1 MKKLLLASL
10 MAMMFVMVAP
20 ATIIDNFTSPDQ
32 YTCSPTSVGPGSCQ
46 APPAVSTSST
56 GSATTTINGNRA
68 ITIVGNPVGVSNANV
83 EFGSLNFNSPVAG
96 TGTLTVDWGGLAF
109 DLASTGEF
117 LFTFNFFGNDNG
129 GQYLVTISD
138 GTDSATSGPTAIP
151 AAPPSSGFV
160 SIGLASFSNW
170 AAIDQS
176 NINSITFQFSGNTA
190 TDISFDNFM
199 FATPEPSTLVL
210 LGSALVGLAFY
221 RRRK

>member
-1 MKKLLLASL
+1 MKKLLLAVL

-20 ATIIDNFTSPDQ
+20 ATIIDDFTSPDQ
-32 YTCSPTSVGPGSCQ
+32 FTCSPIAGTCPGPTSDTT
-46 APPAVSTSST
+46 AAA
-56 GSATTTINGNRA
+56 SATINGNRSIA
-68 ITIVGNPVGVSNANV
+68 IVGAGTGVSNANV
-83 EFGSLNFNSPVAG
+83 EAGSLNFASPVAG
-96 TGTLTVDWGGLAF
+96 TGSLTVEWDSLGF

-117 LFTFNFFGNDNG
+117 LFSFNFFGNDNG
-129 GQYLVTISD
+129 GQYTVTISD
-138 GTDSATSGPTAIP
+138 GANSATSGPTAIP
-151 AAPPSSGFV
+151 AAPPAAGLI

-170 AAIDQS
+170 GAVNQSAID
-176 NINSITFQFSGNTA
+176 SITFQFSGNTA

>member
-10 MAMMFVMVAP
+10 MVMMSVMVAS
-20 ATIIDNFTSPDQ
+20 ATMIDDFTSPDQ
-32 YTCSPTSVGPGSCQ
+32 FTCNPIVGTCPGPS
-46 APPAVSTSST
+46 SST
-56 GSATTTINGNRA
+56 TAAASATINGNRA
-68 ITIVGNPVGVSNANV
+68 VSVVGLGTGVSNASV
-83 EFGSLNFNSPVAG
+83 EAGSLNFASPVAG
-96 TGTLTVDWGGLAF
+96 TGTLTVVWDLTPGGF

-117 LFTFNFFGNDNG
+117 LFNFNFFGNDNG
-129 GQYLVTISD
+129 GQYTVTISD
-138 GTDSATSGPTAIP
+138 GANSATSGPTVIP
-151 AAPPSSGFV
+151 AAPPSSGPI

-170 AAIDQS
+170 GSVDASSLD
-176 NINSITFQFSGNTA
+176 SITFVFSGNTA